1 MKNTTKLFSL
11 GELYVSDF
19 LSNTEKPRG
28 NPVEMKMLL
37 ENSTGLVRLEKSAP
51 LDTMYG
57 KYWYRS
63 GINQSMRNELKS
75 IVDSVLSTM
84 KFKENHLWL
93 DIASNDGT
101 LLGFVPNSFLKLGID
116 PADESFVQEC
126 RKVADDVVQNY
137 FSADAFRTS
146 KFGKMK
152 AKVVTSIAMFYDLEH
167 PKTFI
172 KDVVDVMDDN
182 GLWVLQLS
190 YTPLMLKQLAFD
202 NICHEHIYYYSL
214 FNLKNMLEEM
224 GLKVVD
230 VQLND
235 TNGGSFR
242 VYAMKQ
248 IADHTQFGTQPYR
261 DVCDFRIK
269 SLLSYEQSLKLDSV
283 DTWMDFFNRINILK
297 KDLVDFIKQEK
308 TKGKTI
314 WGYGASTK
322 GNTLL
327 QYFGLD
333 HTLIDGIAERSVYK
347 FGLKTV
353 GTNIPIYSEEEM
365 RQSNPDY
372 LLILPWHFINEFIS
386 REDEYL
392 KKGGKIIVPCPQFKV
407 ISLYEK
413 D

>member
-101 LLGFVPNSFLKLGID
+101 LLGFVPKSFLKLGID

-137 FSADAFRTS
+137 FSVDAFRTS

-152 AKVVTSIAMFYDLEH
+152 AKVVTSIAMFYDLEY

-214 FNLKNMLEEM
+214 FNLKNMFEEM
-224 GLKVVD
+224 GLKIVD

-242 VYAMKQ
+242 VYAMKR

-283 DTWMDFFNRINILK
+283 DTWMDFFNRINSLK
-297 KDLVDFIKQEK
+297 KDLVDFIKREK

-365 RQSNPDY
+365 RQANPDY

-392 KKGGKIIVPCPQFKV
+392 KSGGKIIVPCPQFKV

>member
-137 FSADAFRTS
+137 FSVDAFRTS

-152 AKVVTSIAMFYDLEH
+152 AKVVTSIAMFYDLEY

-214 FNLKNMLEEM
+214 FNLKNMFEEM
-224 GLKVVD
+224 GLKIVD

-242 VYAMKQ
+242 VYAMKR

-283 DTWMDFFNRINILK
+283 DTWMDFFNRINSLK
-297 KDLVDFIKQEK
+297 KDLVDFIKREK

-365 RQSNPDY
+365 RQANPDY

-392 KKGGKIIVPCPQFKV
+392 KSGGKIIVPCPQFKV